1 MLESEIL
8 DPFIRLSTLED
19 ELLYYDF
26 RIGTRELIC
35 IHHLDHSSK
44 FRSRRLQICE
54 PNLLMV
60 RFEEG
65 EEYGR
70 DIGTGFL
77 GVSCLSHETLI
88 EVTRETIIREDTSI
102 ISDELECFDIANSS
116 VDRKFLYCS
125 LCDIFARESQ
135 WRKVWIW
142 KVSIVH
148 SIFLGPQRSGESFLI
163 IPSSSL
169 LIDLLTILIEF
180 TLTVKLDIDGTPD
193 RGERVDILEFD
204 TIAECGLSSQSY

>member
-1 MLESEIL
+1 
-8 DPFIRLSTLED
+8 
-19 ELLYYDF
+19 
-26 RIGTRELIC
+26 
-35 IHHLDHSSK
+35 
-44 FRSRRLQICE
+44 
-54 PNLLMV
+54 MV
-60 RFEEG
+60 RFEEC
-65 EEYGR
+65 EEDCC

-77 GVSCLSHETLI
+77 GIISQSDQLFI
-88 EVTRETIIREDTSI
+88 EVTRESIIREDSRI
-102 ISDELECFDIANSS
+102 ISYELECFDIANSAI
-116 VDRKFLYCS
+116 DRKLLYCS

-204 TIAECGLSSQSY
+204 TIAES